1 MQPANNK
8 HNVGVFEGKLI
19 PVPYEASE
27 TFDPGSRYRRGLKFL
42 TSVAKGEMRDMEG
55 NLIDPDTVTLVREG
69 LRLIQFMEAQWQ
81 RFYHREFDLK
91 NMVMREAGDYSD
103 LVLSDR
109 LTDEQMMLAKSN
121 IYSQMRLPNLNR
133 DVKRMFTSFK
143 GIQWNKEDRIGH
155 GKDLTNDHLLDFYNN
170 IMAIAGKT
178 DEFERY
184 RESINDIEA
193 QMINNDIIDP
203 IEYLSLRSRMDKD
216 VMEIAKT
223 VFTGGLTNES
233 GKNKYVKNIQKNP
246 VYILMGGKDYFK
258 GYSFE
263 TVAKRNVMQRLKEM
277 VEMSNNVRTMKNNID
292 VEAIEA
298 KNKLDEMLEACKKAG
313 V

>member
-1 MQPANNK
+1 
-8 HNVGVFEGKLI
+8 
-19 PVPYEASE
+19 
-27 TFDPGSRYRRGLKFL
+27 
-42 TSVAKGEMRDMEG
+42 
-55 NLIDPDTVTLVREG
+55 
-69 LRLIQFMEAQWQ
+69 
-81 RFYHREFDLK
+81 
-91 NMVMREAGDYSD
+91 MREAGDYSD